1 MIKVLITPEAKAKLD
16 TYIELAKPDEITG
29 FGLAEIIKDGN
40 AVLITDIFIISQKV
54 SSASAE
60 IKPRDIAD
68 FLEEFIKEGKNPA
81 NIRVWWHSHPF
92 SHHPHYSGIDETTM
106 KTINSNVDWF
116 VYILGGGDG
125 EYNVRVDILRPFKLS
140 LENLSLEIFVPISE
154 EMRSV
159 LEKEVREKVKRSPW
173 LLEYRYYYFDDPKN
187 FQKESR
193 RKKWS

>member
-40 AVLITDIFIISQKV
+40 AVLITDIFIIPQKV
-54 SSASAE
+54 SPASADVD
-60 IKPRDIAD
+60 PRDIAD
-68 FLEEFIKEGKNPA
+68 FLEEFIKEGKDPA

-116 VYILGGGDG
+116 VYILGGDNG
-125 EYNVRVDILRPFKLS
+125 EYNVRVDILKPFKLS
-140 LENLSLEIFVPISE
+140 LENLGLEIFVPTENMIKE
-154 EMRSV
+154 
-159 LEKEVREKVKRSPW
+159 LEKEVKEKVKRRPW
-173 LLEYRYYYFDDPKN
+173 FLEYRYYLDDPKDFPN
-187 FQKESR
+187 QNR